1 MWVDSPELLTAAC
14 QEISTALEVFNVL
27 AVDLEYHNVQR
38 HATVICLIQL
48 STYSK
53 DYIIDSLLLR
63 DNDYYGSLRTI
74 FESASIV
81 KLVHGGDTDVQLLAS
96 DLNICAVNVFDTARG
111 YQYLQKLPQTMQNA
125 QMGVKDEV
133 RLNMNLVSLEK
144 LVKIFLDVDLDK
156 SF

>member
-1 MWVDSPELLTAAC
+1 MWVDSPELLTSAC
-14 QEISTALEVFNVL
+14 QEISKALEVFNVL

-63 DNDYYGSLRTI
+63 NNAYYDALRSI

-96 DLNICAVNVFDTARG
+96 DLDICAVNVFDTARG
-111 YQYLQKLPQTMQNA
+111 Y
-125 QMGVKDEV
+125 
-133 RLNMNLVSLEK
+133 
-144 LVKIFLDVDLDK
+144 
-156 SF
+156 